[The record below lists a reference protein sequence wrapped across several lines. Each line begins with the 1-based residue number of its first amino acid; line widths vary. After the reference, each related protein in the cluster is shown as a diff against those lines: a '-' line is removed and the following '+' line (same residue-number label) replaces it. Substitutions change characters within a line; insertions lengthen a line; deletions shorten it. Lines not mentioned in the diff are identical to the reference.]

1 MISRRKLAE
10 HAANR
15 LLKGDAPS
23 DVLNEIAAFLIDTKR
38 TNESDLVVR
47 AVEDALLTRGV
58 ALVTVTSARELSDGA
73 RSDIE
78 QLVRS
83 EYDGISSVL
92 LREIIDSSV
101 LAGVKI
107 SLSDAQLDTTAKA
120 KLEKLGV

>member
-10 HAANR
+10 HATGR
-15 LLKGDAPS
+15 LLKDDTPS
-23 DVLNEIAAFLIDTKR
+23 DVLNELAAYLIDTKR

-47 AVEDALLTRGV
+47 AIEDALLSRGV
-58 ALVTVTSARELSDGA
+58 VLATVTSARELSDDA

-83 EYDGISSVL
+83 EYSGVSSVL

-107 SLSDAQLDTTAKA
+107 SLPDAQLDTTAKS